1 MKPTYGKGSPDSYV
15 VRSKPW
21 DKRREALKVLH
32 AMYLED
38 IEEGSLDEYCPMGFP
53 EFVQSEYANIKGHN

>member
-1 MKPTYGKGSPDSYV
+1 MKPIFGKGSPDGST
-15 VRSKPW
+15 VRSRPW
-21 DKRREALKVLH
+21 NRKKKALKVLH

-53 EFVQSEYANIKGHN
+53 EFVQSEYANIKEHN